1 MDKGTPIK
9 YRYSRGLV
17 ALMSIIALP
26 FILLVV
32 GLSVDA
38 GRAYIVKSKL
48 FAAVDAA
55 SIAAARAVAN
65 GEDAGRAAAQK
76 YFSANIPADFYSAT
90 PSLGAVNFAYDSFGN
105 ISIDISATAQVPTIF
120 LPLIGLDTFN
130 PGVSAQSI
138 RRPVDLVLVIDNTTS
153 LRLGS
158 IGDVTQDVIDRSKSF
173 VENFHEGF
181 DRISLVKFAF
191 GAEVPVGFN
200 ATRGHSR
207 STIKSEIDSFN
218 FGSTSNAQYTNAS
231 EGMYRALNELRTVT
245 DPANLKV
252 IVFFTDGAPNTFA
265 TTFDFEG
272 GGTHTGAI
280 RSSDGSSGR
289 PRGLWRHD
297 TIATTLPGGYEGRDI
312 DDYISEIPE
321 HYTAHDTNATE
332 FKILNPTH
340 AVRPVAQYAPNSHS
354 ANDLY
359 TRVNRVAR
367 NLVEDIAEKARTE
380 DIYVF
385 TLGLGS
391 SLTSATGPDSEFGED
406 LLLRMANSSALL
418 DDPDLSSDYDPAQL
432 EGVYC
437 HAIDEEALG
446 PCFDKMLDVIIRL
459 TL

>member
-1 MDKGTPIK
+1 M
-9 YRYSRGLV
+9 
-17 ALMSIIALP
+17 
-26 FILLVV
+26 
-32 GLSVDA
+32 
-38 GRAYIVKSKL
+38 
-48 FAAVDAA
+48 
-55 SIAAARAVAN
+55 
-65 GEDAGRAAAQK
+65 
-76 YFSANIPADFYSAT
+76 
-90 PSLGAVNFAYDSFGN
+90 GAVNFSYDSFGN

-231 EGMYRALNELRTVT
+231 EGIYRALNELRTVT

-265 TTFDFEG
+265 TTFDFEDG
-272 GGTHTGAI
+272 DSHTGAI
-280 RSSDGSSGR
+280 RSSDGSSGT

-297 TIATTLPGGYEGRDI
+297 SIATTLSGGYEGRDI
-312 DDYISEIPE
+312 DDHISEMPDY
-321 HYTAHDTNATE
+321 YTTHDSSATE
-332 FKILNPTH
+332 FNILNPTH
-340 AVRPVAQYAPNSHS
+340 TVRPVAQYDPDSHS

-367 NLVEDIAEKARTE
+367 NLVEDIAEAARGE

-418 DDPDLSSDYDPAQL
+418 DDPDLSADYDPAQL

-446 PCFDKMLDVIIRL
+446 PCFDEMLDVIIRL

>member
-1 MDKGTPIK
+1 MDKRTPIK

-17 ALMSIIALP
+17 ALMSVIALP

-76 YFSANIPADFYSAT
+76 YFAANIPADFYSAT
-90 PSLGAVNFAYDSFGN
+90 PSLGAVNFSYDSFGN
-105 ISIDISATAQVPTIF
+105 ISIDISATAQVPTLF

-181 DRISLVKFAF
+181 DRVSLVKFAF

-231 EGMYRALNELRTVT
+231 EGIYRALNELRTVT

-265 TTFDFEG
+265 TTFDFEDG
-272 GGTHTGAI
+272 DSHTGAI
-280 RSSDGSSGR
+280 RSSDGSSGT

-297 TIATTLPGGYEGRDI
+297 
-312 DDYISEIPE
+312 SS
-321 HYTAHDTNATE
+321 ATE
-332 FKILNPTH
+332 FNILNPTH
-340 AVRPVAQYAPNSHS
+340 SVRPVSQYDPDSHS
-354 ANDLY
+354 ASDLY

-367 NLVEDIAEKARTE
+367 NLVEDIAEAARGE
-380 DIYVF
+380 NIYVF

-418 DDPDLSSDYDPAQL
+418 DDPDLSADYDPAQL

>member
-1 MDKGTPIK
+1 MDKETPIK

-76 YFSANIPADFYSAT
+76 YFAANIPADFYSAT
-90 PSLGAVNFAYDSFGN
+90 PSLGAVNFSNDSFGN
-105 ISIDISATAQVPTIF
+105 ISIDISATAQVPTVF

-191 GAEVPVGFN
+191 GSEVPVGFTS
-200 ATRGHSR
+200 TRGHSR

-218 FGSTSNAQYTNAS
+218 FGSTSSAQYTNAS
-231 EGMYRALNELRTVT
+231 EGMYRALNELRTGT

-265 TTFDFEG
+265 STFDFEDG
-272 GGTHTGAI
+272 DSHTGAI
-280 RSSDGSSGR
+280 RSSDGSSGT

-297 TIATTLPGGYEGRDI
+297 SIATTLSGGYEGNDI
-312 DDYISEIPE
+312 DDHISEMPQY
-321 HYTAHDTNATE
+321 YTTHDSSATE
-332 FKILNPTH
+332 FNILNPTH
-340 AVRPVAQYAPNSHS
+340 AVRPVAQY
-354 ANDLY
+354 D
-359 TRVNRVAR
+359 R
-367 NLVEDIAEKARTE
+367 
-380 DIYVF
+380 
-385 TLGLGS
+385 
-391 SLTSATGPDSEFGED
+391 
-406 LLLRMANSSALL
+406 
-418 DDPDLSSDYDPAQL
+418 
-432 EGVYC
+432 
-437 HAIDEEALG
+437 
-446 PCFDKMLDVIIRL
+446 
-459 TL
+459 

>member
-1 MDKGTPIK
+1 MDTGAPIK

-17 ALMSIIALP
+17 ALMSVIALP

-32 GLSVDA
+32 GLSVDV

-76 YFSANIPADFYSAT
+76 YFSANFPADFYSAT
-90 PSLGAVNFAYDSFGN
+90 PSFGGANFSHDDFGN

-120 LPLIGLDTFN
+120 LPLIGLDSFS

-191 GAEVPVGFN
+191 GAEVPVVFST
-200 ATRGHSR
+200 TRGHSR
-207 STIKSEIDSFN
+207 STIKSEIDNFN
-218 FGSTSNAQYTNAS
+218 FGTTFNAQYTNAS
-231 EGMYRALNELRTVT
+231 EGMYRALNELRTVNN
-245 DPANLKV
+245 PANLKV

-265 TTFDFEG
+265 STFDFEDG
-272 GGTHTGAI
+272 GSHVGAI
-280 RSSDGSSGR
+280 RSSDSSSGT

-297 TIATTLPGGYEGRDI
+297 LIATTLSGGYEGSDI
-312 DDYISEIPE
+312 DDHISEMPTY
-321 HYTAHDTNATE
+321 YTTHDSGATE
-332 FKILNPTH
+332 FNILNPAH
-340 AVRPVAQYAPNSHS
+340 YLRPVSQYDPDSHS

-359 TRVNRVAR
+359 SRVNRVAR
-367 NLVEDIAEKARTE
+367 NLVEDIAEAARGE

-391 SLTSATGPDSEFGED
+391 SLTSATGPDSELGED

-418 DDPDLSSDYDPAQL
+418 DDPGLSADYDPAQL